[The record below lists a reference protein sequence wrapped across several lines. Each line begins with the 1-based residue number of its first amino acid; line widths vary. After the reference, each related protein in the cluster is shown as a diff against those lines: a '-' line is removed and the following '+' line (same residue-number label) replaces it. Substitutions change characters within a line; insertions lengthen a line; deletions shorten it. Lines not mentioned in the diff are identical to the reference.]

1 MHNNLDEIKSPRK
14 LKVRTKQIT
23 KILVFLL
30 TLFVFKETMNRPRLE
45 VPRELTSLLLDFTV
59 NVLLEKPGDLVDY
72 AVGYFTKLRDEGR
85 TNNRDQSVPQTS
97 VTCEEETLTD
107 DEEMEEP
114 PVRSKDFKFC
124 MQLFFVHM

>member
-1 MHNNLDEIKSPRK
+1 MS
-14 LKVRTKQIT
+14 
-23 KILVFLL
+23 
-30 TLFVFKETMNRPRLE
+30 RPRLE

-97 VTCEEETLTD
+97 VTCQEEEINSD
-107 DEEMEEP
+107 EEEMEEP
-114 PVRSKDFKFC
+114 PVRSKFKIDFC
-124 MQLFFVHM
+124 I

>member
-1 MHNNLDEIKSPRK
+1 MS
-14 LKVRTKQIT
+14 
-23 KILVFLL
+23 
-30 TLFVFKETMNRPRLE
+30 RPRLE

-97 VTCEEETLTD
+97 VTCEEETLSD
-107 DEEMEEP
+107 EEEMEEP
-114 PVRSKDFKFC
+114 PVRSKNFKFLIR
-124 MQLFFVHM
+124 LFSVHM

>member
-1 MHNNLDEIKSPRK
+1 
-14 LKVRTKQIT
+14 
-23 KILVFLL
+23 
-30 TLFVFKETMNRPRLE
+30 MNRPRLE

-97 VTCEEETLTD
+97 VTCEEETLSD
-107 DEEMEEP
+107 EEEMEEP
-114 PVRSKDFKFC
+114 PVRSKDFKIC
-124 MQLFFVHM
+124 LHI